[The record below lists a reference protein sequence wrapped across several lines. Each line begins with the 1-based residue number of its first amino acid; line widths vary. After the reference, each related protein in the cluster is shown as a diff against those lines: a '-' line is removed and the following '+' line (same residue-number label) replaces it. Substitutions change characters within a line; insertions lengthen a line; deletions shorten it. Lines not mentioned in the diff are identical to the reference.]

1 MSLVGGIATSL
12 FARASEEAA
21 APIAGQ
27 HYGKYR
33 GVVKDNADP
42 LNMGRLRARVPE
54 VLGDVE
60 TGWALPAAPY
70 SGDGSGTFTV
80 PAPDAG
86 VWIEFEAGDVSRPI
100 WSGCWW
106 TSGSLPTDQTG
117 AAATPDLKI
126 VRSEEGLLIALNDGD
141 STIAVSDGNGNNL
154 LRIETRAGKV
164 TVKAATKVVV
174 EAPQIELV
182 EGAVHPLVF
191 GDSLLTYLNQLV
203 TLFNTHLHP
212 GELAAGFIPVTPAP
226 PVAQFPPAT
235 PDLLSQRVKTG

>member
-1 MSLVGGIATSL
+1 MAIDG
-12 FARASEEAA
+12 FA
-21 APIAGQ
+21 PPVTDQ

-33 GVVKDNADP
+33 GIVTDNSDP
-42 LNMGRLRARVPE
+42 LNMGRVRARVPE
-54 VLGDVE
+54 VLADVD

-70 SGDGSGTFTV
+70 SGDGSGAFTV
-80 PAPDAG
+80 PSVDAG

-106 TSGSLPTDQTG
+106 TSGHLPKDQTG

-126 VRSEEGLLIALNDGD
+126 VRSEQGLLVALNDGD
-141 STIAVSDGNGNNL
+141 STIAVSDENGENL
-154 LRIETRAGKV
+154 LRIEARGGKV

-182 EGAVHPLVF
+182 EGAVHPLAF

-203 TLFNTHLHP
+203 TLFNAHVHP

-226 PVAQFPPAT
+226 PVSPFPSAT
-235 PDLLSQRVKTG
+235 PDLISQRVKTG